1 MAEFAYEPEP
11 ELKLAPGESF
21 REISG
26 KSPWA
31 IAGRRLVRNRLAMA
45 ALGLFL
51 LIVVLSL
58 LAPVYAHHVAHT
70 DPFVSNLSGTT
81 VIDGKR
87 VEVIQQGGAGLG
99 LGETPIGPTWH
110 SNYLLG
116 ASLLVGVGSAVICS
130 LAALIFALI
139 AGFFRGWSDTVLS
152 RIMDLIWAFP
162 VYLLAISLSTVLLTT
177 PGGVKLGPITLDP
190 SSLRMPTLIIALIYI
205 PYVFRPVRGQVL
217 SVREKEYVEAG
228 VSQGASSLRLMLS
241 DILPNVVSTVIVLLP
256 LMIATTVLT
265 ESALSFLSIGVQP
278 PNASWG
284 TIIGDGQELLYTRP
298 WVAIAPG
305 IMIVLTVLS
314 LNVLGDGVR
323 DALDPRAKVAVRE

>member
-1 MAEFAYEPEP
+1 VAEFAYEPEP
-11 ELKLAPGESF
+11 ELRLAPGESI

-26 KSPWA
+26 RSPWA
-31 IAGRRLVRNRLAMA
+31 IAGRRLVRNRIAMA
-45 ALGLFL
+45 ALGLFV
-51 LIVVLSL
+51 LIVVLSF

-81 VIDGKR
+81 EIDGKQ

-116 ASLLVGVGSAVICS
+116 ADQQGRDVMARLLYGGRASLIVGIGSAVICS
-130 LAALIFALI
+130 LAALLFALM

-177 PGGVKLGPITLDP
+177 PGGVKLGPITLDA
-190 SSLRMPTLIIALIYI
+190 SSLWTPTLIIALIYI

-217 SVREKEYVEAG
+217 SVREKEYV
-228 VSQGASSLRLMLS
+228 
-241 DILPNVVSTVIVLLP
+241 
-256 LMIATTVLT
+256 
-265 ESALSFLSIGVQP
+265 
-278 PNASWG
+278 
-284 TIIGDGQELLYTRP
+284 
-298 WVAIAPG
+298 
-305 IMIVLTVLS
+305 
-314 LNVLGDGVR
+314 
-323 DALDPRAKVAVRE
+323 